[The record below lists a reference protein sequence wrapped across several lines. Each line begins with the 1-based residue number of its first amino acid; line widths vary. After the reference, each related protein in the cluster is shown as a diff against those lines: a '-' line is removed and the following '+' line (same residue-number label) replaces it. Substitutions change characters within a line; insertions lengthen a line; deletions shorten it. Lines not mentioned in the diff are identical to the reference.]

1 MKDQKIKAFLILFN
15 TLFSFVYMFTER
27 DEIYLANLE
36 DDNNAII
43 EFGKR
48 EYV

>member
-1 MKDQKIKAFLILFN
+1 MKNQKITAFLILFN
-15 TLFSFVYMFTER
+15 ISFAFVYMFTER

-43 EFGKR
+43 EFERR
-48 EYV
+48 EYF

>member
-1 MKDQKIKAFLILFN
+1 MKDQKITAFLILFN
-15 TLFSFVYMFTER
+15 ILFAFVYMFTER

>member
-1 MKDQKIKAFLILFN
+1 MKDQEIKAFLILFN
-15 TLFSFVYMFTER
+15 TLLSFVYMFTER
-27 DEIYLANLE
+27 DETYLANLE